1 MPEVR
6 CQSVRLRRDAVSA
19 ASTGWTN
26 GRRTAEHGDLRGVD
40 LQSRSPLGWRIT
52 SVCAFVALLET
63 TATGMVGGAL
73 TSIQETF
80 DLSDTAAG
88 FIPTAA
94 IVGSLGVA
102 VASAHLADNARR
114 VTVLAGGAVLWTLV
128 ALGSAVAPVFAVFL
142 VSRGVLGAAGQL
154 NNPAAASLIA
164 DAHPAPGRAKAY
176 GFERLANYLGL
187 PLGIGLGGG
196 LSSAFG
202 WRTAFAVMALPG
214 LAAAFLAW
222 RTTEPARGLGDLL
235 DRERRRVLSDD
246 VETSP
251 GANGGIA
258 NGGVADVTTDASL
271 RDGSIVSRLRVLWS
285 VRTYRSIV
293 VGLPVLF
300 FGLGALFFWST
311 KYFEKTHGLAEDA
324 AGGISGGVGGTGI
337 MIGIVVGSR
346 LGDRHHDTRAGWR
359 LQLAALGLFGGAASF
374 ALMVALPGVAAQA
387 VFYGVANVGIAIAIP
402 NLTAAVADVVPASIR
417 GASFSTLQ
425 FCLALGTA
433 AGPPLVG
440 GASDILGSLRPAMA
454 LLVIPL
460 AIAAVVVRSGARHY
474 DGDARR
480 AIGLTSR

>member
-1 MPEVR
+1 M
-6 CQSVRLRRDAVSA
+6 STASA
-19 ASTGWTN
+19 GWRN
-26 GRRTAEHGDLRGVD
+26 GGRPAEPADLSGADLR
-40 LQSRSPLGWRIT
+40 SRAPLGWRIT
-52 SVCAFVALLET
+52 GVCAFVALLET

-73 TSIQETF
+73 TGIQETF

-88 FIPTAA
+88 FIPTAG

-102 VASAHLADNARR
+102 VVSAHLADNARR

-128 ALGSAVAPVFAVFL
+128 ALGSAVAPVFILFL
-142 VSRGVLGAAGQL
+142 VSRAVLGAAGQL

-202 WRTAFAVMALPG
+202 WRTAFALMALPG

-235 DRERRRVLSDD
+235 DRERRRAHIDD
-246 VETSP
+246 AETAP
-251 GANGGIA
+251 ERTPAT
-258 NGGVADVTTDASL
+258 ADPRTDASL
-271 RDGSIVSRLRVLWS
+271 RGGSIRTRLRALWS
-285 VRTYRSIV
+285 VQTYRAIV

-311 KYFEKTHGLAEDA
+311 KYFEKTHGLAEES

-337 MIGIVVGSR
+337 MIGIIVGSR
-346 LGDRHHDTRAGWR
+346 LGDRHHDTRPGWR
-359 LQLAALGLFGGAASF
+359 LRLAALGLFGGAASF
-374 ALMVALPGVAAQA
+374 ALMVALPGVGASAT
-387 VFYGVANVGIAIAIP
+387 FYGLANVGIAIAIP

-425 FCLALGTA
+425 FCLALGSA

-440 GASDILGSLRPAMA
+440 AASDIFGSLRPAMG

-460 AIAAVVVRSGARHY
+460 FIAAVVVRSGARHY

-480 AIGLTSR
+480 AIGLTSG

>member
-1 MPEVR
+1 MR
-6 CQSVRLRRDAVSA
+6 CHPVRLPGDVNSVL
-19 ASTGWTN
+19 TGWSTE
-26 GRRTAEHGDLRGVD
+26 RRVAQQADLEGVD
-40 LQSRSPLGWRIT
+40 LASRAPLGWKIT

-80 DLSDTAAG
+80 DLSDTLAG
-88 FIPTAA
+88 FIPTTA
-94 IVGSLGVA
+94 IVGSLAVA
-102 VASAHLADNARR
+102 VVSAHLADNSRR
-114 VTVLAGGAVLWTLV
+114 VAVLAGGAVLWTLV
-128 ALGSAVAPVFAVFL
+128 ALGSAVAPVFLLFL
-142 VSRGVLGAAGQL
+142 ASRALLGAAGQL

-187 PLGIGLGGG
+187 PLGIGIGGG
-196 LSSAFG
+196 LSSAVG
-202 WRTAFAVMALPG
+202 WRTAFALMALPG
-214 LAAAFLAW
+214 LLAAFLAW
-222 RTTEPARGLGDLL
+222 RTTEPARGFGDLL
-235 DRERRRVLSDD
+235 DRERQRVHIDD
-246 VETSP
+246 SEALASHAKSGHSSGHTS
-251 GANGGIA
+251 GHDSGHDDSTLRTSSIA
-258 NGGVADVTTDASL
+258 T
-271 RDGSIVSRLRVLWS
+271 RLRTLWS
-285 VRTYRSIV
+285 VQTYRSIV

-311 KYFEKTHGLAEDA
+311 KYFEETHGLAEDA

-337 MIGIVVGSR
+337 MIGIIAGSR
-346 LGDRHHDTRAGWR
+346 LGDRHHGSRPGWR

-387 VFYGVANVGIAIAIP
+387 TFYGLANVGIAVAIP

-440 GASDILGSLRPAMA
+440 SASDAFGSLRPAMG
-454 LLVIPL
+454 LLVVPL

-474 DGDARR
+474 DDDSRR
-480 AIGLTSR
+480 AIGLQTG

>member
-1 MPEVR
+1 M
-6 CQSVRLRRDAVSA
+6 STAL
-19 ASTGWTN
+19 TGWRN
-26 GRRTAEHGDLRGVD
+26 RSRAAERADLSGIDLR
-40 LQSRSPLGWRIT
+40 SRAPLGWRLT
-52 SVCAFVALLET
+52 GVCAFVALLET

-80 DLSDTAAG
+80 NLSDTAAG

-102 VASAHLADNARR
+102 VVSAHLADNARR
-114 VTVLAGGAVLWTLV
+114 VAVLAGGAVLWTLV
-128 ALGSAVAPVFAVFL
+128 ALASAVAPIFILFL
-142 VSRGVLGAAGQL
+142 ASRAVLGAAGQL

-164 DAHPAPGRAKAY
+164 DAHPATGRAKAY
-176 GFERLANYLGL
+176 GVERLANYLGL

-214 LAAAFLAW
+214 LAAAYVAW

-235 DRERRRVLSDD
+235 DRERRRAHIDD
-246 VETSP
+246 GESAP
-251 GANGGIA
+251 NGSA
-258 NGGVADVTTDASL
+258 AEAEATAAASL
-271 RDGSIVSRLRVLWS
+271 RDGTIRTRLHALWS
-285 VRTYRSIV
+285 VQTYRSIV

-337 MIGIVVGSR
+337 MIGIIVGSR
-346 LGDRHHDTRAGWR
+346 LGDRHHETRPGWR
-359 LQLAALGLFGGAASF
+359 LRLAALGLFGGAASF
-374 ALMVALPGVAAQA
+374 ALMVALPGVGAQA
-387 VFYGVANVGIAIAIP
+387 TFYGLANVGIAMAIP

-440 GASDILGSLRPAMA
+440 AASDIFGSLRPAMS

-460 AIAAVVVRSGARHY
+460 AIAAAVVRSGARHY

-480 AIGLTSR
+480 AIGLTSG